1 MKKRQ
6 ANSESLLN
14 YFNDAKIATMDQL
27 KDVLKTNS
35 GMTVFRRLTK
45 AGYVSSCS
53 HGGKYY
59 TLKKIPRFN
68 KHGIWCHDSVLF
80 SKHGTL
86 KGTLNALIE
95 DSAQGCTATELSK
108 VLKVKVEDSLLI
120 LTREKNVSRKKIS
133 GAYVYLS
140 KNPKSRKKQELTG
153 TDELQS
159 GGSAIRPEI
168 LTDEVRA
175 ALIIFFSTPDEK
187 QRRLFGGC
195 ESLKI
200 GRGGDKMIADVFNMD
215 KKTVAKGRQELLV
228 GNVDPDTVRN
238 PGGGRKKNSMM

>member
-6 ANSESLLN
+6 TNSESLLN
-14 YFNDAKIATMDQL
+14 YFNDARIATTDQL

-35 GMTVFRRLTK
+35 RMTVFRKLSKT
-45 AGYVSSCS
+45 GYVSSCS
-53 HGGKYY
+53 HSGKYY
-59 TLKKIPRFN
+59 TLKKIARFN

-80 SKHGTL
+80 SKRGTL
-86 KGTLNALIE
+86 KNTLNALIE
-95 DSAQGCTATELSK
+95 DSAQGYTATELNK
-108 VLKVKVEDSLLI
+108 VLKVRVEDSLLI

-133 GAYVYLS
+133 GVCVYLS

-153 TDELQS
+153 TDELRS
-159 GGSAIRPEI
+159 GGPAMRPKI

-187 QRRLFGGC
+187 QRRLSGGC

-200 GRGGDKMIADVFNMD
+200 GRGGDKMIADVFSMD
-215 KKTVAKGRQELLV
+215 KKTVARGRQELLG
-228 GNVDPDTVRN
+228 GNVDPGTVRN